1 MKIILSLSF
10 ILITSA
16 HAQLFSFGVKGGVPL
31 LDSSYNHDE
40 SKRYIV
46 GPSIE
51 LALPAG
57 FAIEADAL
65 YQRLGNSSA
74 LLVPITVAAPAPG
87 ATIVAGFPL
96 TTRQRSNAW
105 EFPLLGKYYF
115 HSRYGLQPFVSSGFS
130 FRTISVAAQGIN
142 ILTYTL
148 SGPQT
153 ASFKSDYRTD
163 LGIGAVAAAGLR
175 FKVGHFSLLPE
186 FRYTRWG
193 SNDRVARKNSAGVY
207 LGLSF

>member
-1 MKIILSLSF
+1 MRNCSPLASKAAS
-10 ILITSA
+10 
-16 HAQLFSFGVKGGVPL
+16 PL

-40 SKRYIV
+40 SKRYTV

-65 YQRLGNSSA
+65 YQRLGSSST
-74 LLVPITVAAPAPG
+74 LQVAIPVTAPAPG
-87 ATIVAGFPL
+87 DTVVGGFPL
-96 TTRQRSNAW
+96 TNRQRSNAW

-115 HSRYGLQPFVSSGFS
+115 HSRSGLQPFVSSGFS
-130 FRTISVAAQGIN
+130 FRTIAVAAQGMY
-142 ILTYTL
+142 LATYALGGAKST
-148 SGPQT
+148 
-153 ASFKSDYRTD
+153 SFTSDYRTD

-175 FKVGHFSLLPE
+175 YKVGHFSLLPE
-186 FRYTRWG
+186 FRYIRWG
-193 SNDRVARKNSAGVY
+193 STDRVARKNSAGIY